1 MQQLMDRQGSVVDGS
16 TTGEGPQIVFAHA
29 NGYPPGSYQALLEN
43 LEGCGQILTVEHRP
57 LWQSTPI
64 PRFLPWR
71 VYAEDL
77 INTLARS
84 KAGPVW
90 LVGHSM
96 GAVAG
101 MLAALNAPR
110 YFKGVIALD
119 PVLMPRSVL
128 LAGTVMMRLLR
139 REMTITRR
147 ALNRP
152 HRFDSYQAAFDFY
165 RGKRPFNNIDDEV
178 LWHYVYAGHSAVAD
192 GGVALRWA
200 GAWEA
205 CVYRSAPYMLSR
217 LRQLQLPML
226 GIAGQDSDVLTPAA
240 LKAWQQAMPALE
252 LEVVAGG
259 HLVPLEAPSVCAELA
274 MTFIGRHDT
283 SK

>member
-1 MQQLMDRQGSVVDGS
+1 MQQLMDRQGSVVDGLA
-16 TTGEGPQIVFAHA
+16 TGEGPQIVFVHA
-29 NGYPPGSYQALLEN
+29 NGYPPGSYQQLLEN

-77 INTLARS
+77 INTMARS

-101 MLAALNAPR
+101 MLAALHAPR

-152 HRFDSYQAAFDFY
+152 HGFDSYQAAFDFY
-165 RGKRPFNNIDDEV
+165 RSKRPFNNIDDEV
-178 LWHYVYAGHSAVAD
+178 LWHYVYAGHSAMAE
-192 GGVALRWA
+192 GGVTLRWV